1 MEEYPRSSPTASSS
15 TPTGP
20 TTIKVSLDEAVVID
34 RRSNAEL
41 MTDGLN
47 GCVAVALRSGDR
59 IGLTHVYSDAL
70 DRFEDYKA
78 PLAAFAR
85 EVANGGGITD
95 AYLVHNNNA
104 RRLGEEHNLPE
115 MIREHLVTANLVAR
129 SAVTMLPDNGCTISD
144 NGLYFKHLDNQA
156 IFKSGGHTN
165 SALDRL
171 DERVAATIA
180 PLRRDD
186 LFNFSES
193 ALKSGYRGPSE
204 VAAVPIEPQAH
215 LPGARDQPG
224 LSCKAPPDHTK
235 LELSESVRVQLA
247 GFKVL
252 MFSDIRPASREIT
265 AAIKEQGL
273 TEATLALSDDK
284 KHINVTGSGKSV
296 DFDIE
301 GRKVRLAAPSFQVES
316 SSSPSLPS
324 SSMSSMPSAT
334 LADAQPKSLY
344 EQATAALAPHRDSL
358 KLGDPDR
365 FSEAART
372 IASQANRDGLA
383 DIARVEVLGTEHGKS
398 VLVAHQGGAE
408 PKHSQPTVV
417 EGAPQQG
424 GTTPHDPSQDAPQK
438 GHFTIM

>member
-1 MEEYPRSSPTASSS
+1 MEDYPRSSPASSSS

-20 TTIKVSLDEAVVID
+20 ITIKVSLDEAVVID

-95 AYLVHNNNA
+95 AYLVHNNNV

-115 MIREHLVTANLVAR
+115 LIREHLVTGNLVAR
-129 SAVTMLPDNGCTISD
+129 GAVTMLPDNGCTISD
-144 NGLYFKHLDNQA
+144 SGLYLKHRDNAA
-156 IFKSGGHTN
+156 IFGSGGHTN
-165 SALDRL
+165 SALERL
-171 DERVAATIA
+171 DERVAPTVA
-180 PLRRDD
+180 PLKHDD
-186 LFNFSES
+186 LFKFSES
-193 ALKSGYRGPSE
+193 TLKSGYGGPSE
-204 VAAVPIEPQAH
+204 LGAAAVVPHAH
-215 LPGARDQPG
+215 YPAARDEPG
-224 LSCKAPPDHTK
+224 LSLKAPPDHTK
-235 LELSESVRVQLA
+235 LELGESVRVQLA
-247 GFKVL
+247 GLRVL
-252 MFSDIRPASREIT
+252 KFGDIRPASREIT

-301 GRKVRLAAPSFQVES
+301 GGKVKLAAPPVQVAS
-316 SSSPSLPS
+316 SSS
-324 SSMSSMPSAT
+324 
-334 LADAQPKSLY
+334 LADAQPKTLY
-344 EQATAALAPHRDSL
+344 DQAADALAPHRESL
-358 KLGDPDR
+358 RLGDPDR
-365 FSEAART
+365 FSEAARA

-383 DIARVEVLGTEHGKS
+383 DIARVDVLGMDHGKS

-408 PKHSQPTVV
+408 PKQSQPTAV
-417 EGAPQQG
+417 EGAPPSG
-424 GTTPHDPSQDAPQK
+424 GTTPRDPSQDGPQK
-438 GHFTIM
+438 GHFSIM